1 DEFKLL
7 ELTVIYKLIG
17 DTFVFCRKTLNFKSM
32 NQSDLPLEP
41 IQHNVYFEEKVQS
54 LSMHTDNGK
63 ATVGVMK
70 KGSYTFSANV
80 PERMK
85 IISGIMDVK
94 LKDGEYKKYI
104 EQEEFTVE
112 AGTSFDVICEA
123 DVA

>member
-1 DEFKLL
+1 
-7 ELTVIYKLIG
+7 
-17 DTFVFCRKTLNFKSM
+17 M

-123 DVA
+123 DVAYICFYG